1 MFGKAASGSIAVT
14 VEEKAMRFS
23 SIGIA
28 IAVLL
33 AAGTA
38 SAAGGT
44 GGRGETGGK
53 GGTGPGGATQAGS
66 GDVAPTVATDT
77 QASGRASPDKLVE
90 DRGEP
95 KPWELGATW
104 ETHRL
109 IRQED
114 IGGAGASK
122 VFNLVFFS
130 GRYDITDK
138 DRVSMSWGLYQR
150 FLADDG
156 ETGFRGTDI
165 TLAYTRLIPLPE
177 RFALR
182 VTPSTTIPVSFYS
195 QLASSITSP
204 GLALT
209 LSRKFGDLNLDARVS
224 GTYFIVHYT
233 TSGDSNQ
240 GGSPNAKARLG
251 GSLTAEY
258 AMPFHRALSL
268 GASLINSYYWYYEPA
283 GGCVSNVPCTPTTD
297 SQFPTGQTMQ
307 QSYGGEI
314 FARYLMP
321 TLMGFKSDVTVAL
334 ANGDPSLGYPGALQD
349 GVVHP
354 YLFYRQTAELYGAL
368 SLRY

>member
-1 MFGKAASGSIAVT
+1 
-14 VEEKAMRFS
+14 MRFS

-28 IAVLL
+28 IAMLL

-44 GGRGETGGK
+44 GGRGETGNK
-53 GGTGPGGATQAGS
+53 GGTGPGSATTAGQ

-77 QASGRASPDKLVE
+77 QASGGRASPDKLLE
-90 DRGEP
+90 DRGEA
-95 KPWELGATW
+95 KPWELGANW

-138 DRVSMSWGLYQR
+138 DRVSVSWGLYQR

-165 TLAYTRLIPLPE
+165 TVAYTRLVPLPE
-177 RFALR
+177 KFVLR

-204 GLALT
+204 GLSLT

-233 TSGDSNQ
+233 TAGDSNA

-258 AMPFHRALSL
+258 SMPFHRALSV
-268 GASLINSYYWYYEPA
+268 GASLIDSYYWYYNPG
-283 GGCVSNVPCTPTTD
+283 GGCISAVQCQQGTVTD

-321 TLMGFKSDVTVAL
+321 TLMGFKSDVTIAL
-334 ANGDPSLGYPGALQD
+334 ANGDPSLGYPGALHD

-354 YLFYRQTAELYGAL
+354 YLFYRQTAEVYGAL